1 MPDDNRKSDAF
12 KPQQPKIPGVSDA
25 PAETSN
31 SSAPGAAAPASKTSA
46 SESVSKTSE
55 SEGLPAW
62 ITLSIAGV
70 LILIIAGVW
79 WSHRSAPQQTVS
91 VPAAM
96 GAEPPAEVASKVRET
111 LPIGPGEIA
120 STEELAKP
128 WSSKRFVFRNQLT
141 DEQMPAMVV
150 RLPNGVYWGFSLR
163 EPYGS
168 CEMEWVT
175 DLNKLETDYG
185 FRSQHPMIGD
195 PCNHSVFD
203 LTRYGNGPN
212 GLVRGEIVHGAAVRP
227 PMAIEVREQGKKILA
242 VRME

>member
-1 MPDDNRKSDAF
+1 MPDDNRKSEAF
-12 KPQQPKIPGVSDA
+12 KPRQPKIPGVSEA

-31 SSAPGAAAPASKTSA
+31 SVTPGAAAPASNS
-46 SESVSKTSE
+46 SE

-111 LPIGPGEIA
+111 LPMGPGEIA

-128 WSSKRFVFRNQLT
+128 WSSKRFVFHNQLT
-141 DEQMPAMVV
+141 DEQVPAMVV
-150 RLPNGVYWGFSLR
+150 RLPNGVFWGFSLR

-168 CEMEWVT
+168 CELEWVT
-175 DLNKLETDYG
+175 DLNKLQTDYD
-185 FRSQHPMIGD
+185 FRSQHPMIAD

-227 PMAIEVREQGKKILA
+227 PVAIEVREQGNKILA

>member
-1 MPDDNRKSDAF
+1 
-12 KPQQPKIPGVSDA
+12 
-25 PAETSN
+25 
-31 SSAPGAAAPASKTSA
+31 
-46 SESVSKTSE
+46 
-55 SEGLPAW
+55 
-62 ITLSIAGV
+62 V

-79 WSHRSAPQQTVS
+79 WSHRSAPQQTVP

-96 GAEPPAEVASKVRET
+96 GAAPGEVAPKVQEA
-111 LPIGPGEIA
+111 LPMGPGEIA
-120 STEELAKP
+120 SSEELAKP
-128 WSSKRFVFRNQLT
+128 WSSKRFVFHNQLT
-141 DEQMPAMVV
+141 DEQVPAMVV
-150 RLPNGVYWGFSLR
+150 RLPNGVFWGFSLR

-168 CEMEWVT
+168 CELEWVT
-175 DLNKLETDYG
+175 DLNKLQTDYD

-227 PMAIEVREQGKKILA
+227 PVAIEVREQGNKILA

>member
-25 PAETSN
+25 PAEPSN
-31 SSAPGAAAPASKTSA
+31 SAAPGAAESASKN
-46 SESVSKTSE
+46 SE

-96 GAEPPAEVASKVRET
+96 GAEPPAEVATKVQET
-111 LPIGPGEIA
+111 LPMGPGEIA

-128 WSSKRFVFRNQLT
+128 WSSKRFIFHNQLT
-141 DEQMPAMVV
+141 NEQVPAMVV

-168 CEMEWVT
+168 CELEWVT
-175 DLNKLETDYG
+175 DLNKLQTDYD
-185 FRSQHPMIGD
+185 FRSQHPMIAD